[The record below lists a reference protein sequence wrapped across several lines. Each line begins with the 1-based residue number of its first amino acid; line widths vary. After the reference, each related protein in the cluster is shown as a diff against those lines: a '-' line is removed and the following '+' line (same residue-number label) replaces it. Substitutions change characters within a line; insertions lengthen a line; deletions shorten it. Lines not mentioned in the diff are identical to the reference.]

1 MNIYELLDL
10 CSLAI
15 ATTVYY
21 FYFYT
26 HYNTKEVVK
35 DNMSHTEF
43 TRLALL
49 LVFLAIPQISYFYIK
64 TTNYSTPEITKQL
77 GVVLIIIGVVC
88 FIRTSYDLGDEFSYT
103 LQIKEDHKLV
113 DSGIFGY
120 IRHPMYFCLLLLLI
134 IQMLLIPN
142 VIGIVTNIFLIY
154 IFWAGRIPDEEAM
167 MIKEFGDRYR
177 SYMQRTHSV
186 IPFIL

>member
-1 MNIYELLDL
+1 MNIYALINL
-10 CSLAI
+10 CSFVIAI
-15 ATTVYY
+15 ILYY
-21 FYFYT
+21 FYFYKN
-26 HYNTKEVVK
+26 YDNKEVVK
-35 DNMSHTEF
+35 DNMSHTEV
-43 TRLALL
+43 TRLVLL
-49 LVFLAIPQISYFYIK
+49 ILFLAIPQISYFYIK
-64 TTNYSTPEITKQL
+64 ISNYTTPEYTKQL
-77 GVVLIIIGVVC
+77 GVILMVFALLC

-134 IQMLLIPN
+134 VQMLLIPN
-142 VIGIVTNIFLIY
+142 VIGIITNIVLIY
-154 IFWAGRIPDEEAM
+154 MFWTGRIPDEESM
-167 MIKEFGDRYR
+167 MISEFGDSYR